1 MKRFFFACFTLLTFI
16 TCGNGVHVSNSSSLP
31 AKETPVQKELLIGAA
46 QLDLLLPKL
55 KDKRVALVVN
65 HTSLIGKTHLADTL
79 KSRGVNIVKI
89 FGPEH
94 GFRGNAADGE
104 KVNDSIDVK

>member
-1 MKRFFFACFTLLTFI
+1 MKRFLLACLILLTFI
-16 TCGNGVHVSNSSSLP
+16 TCGSGVHVLNTSSLSTNES
-31 AKETPVQKELLIGAA
+31 ATQKGLVIGAE
-46 QLDLLLPKL
+46 QLDVLLPKL

-65 HTSLIGKTHLADTL
+65 HTSLVGKTHLVDTL

-94 GFRGNAADGE
+94 GFRGNAAD
-104 KVNDSIDVK
+104 